1 MAANADISRRKAE
14 RRAQKVDKE
23 LSRLQTLLNSHQ
35 RCTALPYI
43 VEWFAVHANSAHATC
58 CVLRTCTVKQE
69 QTA

>member
-23 LSRLQTLLNSHQ
+23 LARLQTLLQGHQ
-35 RCTALPYI
+35 RCTALPYM
-43 VEWFAVHANSAHATC
+43 VEWVAVHANSAQTIC
-58 CVLRTCTVKQE
+58 CVLRSCTVMQE